1 MKEYYTTQYSS
12 DTDSFQF
19 TTDRKY
25 QYSLK
30 IDHDPLFFPYD
41 CPRCHKLKEI
51 SLTTIKAPDKRKYI
65 DEKVKNTVLLQ
76 IEKIVNQDC
85 NGVYFYCADDDIA
98 CRKSREKIFSIWT
111 KELKDKGYIVETKS
125 IFNNNEAQEVNYYL
139 IYHPKCQE
147 TVTVDFYSCKTCP
160 PSINDTRDYC

>member
-41 CPRCHKLKEI
+41 CPRCNKLKEI

-65 DEKVKNTVLLQ
+65 DEKVKNT
-76 IEKIVNQDC
+76 
-85 NGVYFYCADDDIA
+85 
-98 CRKSREKIFSIWT
+98 EKIFSIWT